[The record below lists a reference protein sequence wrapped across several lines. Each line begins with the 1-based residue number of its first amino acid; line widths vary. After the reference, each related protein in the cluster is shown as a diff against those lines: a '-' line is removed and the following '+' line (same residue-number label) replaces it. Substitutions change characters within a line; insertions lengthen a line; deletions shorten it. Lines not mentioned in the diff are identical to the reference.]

1 MFRIAHT
8 ARAARTARTSR
19 TSRGTRTAAAAVLA
33 TLALTATTAAAPA
46 GATSSG
52 AATGSIGSTAT
63 TATAR
68 VSGSARI
75 HYALSPDDE
84 IRFTVNAESAPYTH
98 PVPGVPTGLPTD
110 ARGTVHFSHRTGS
123 GDFRQSD
130 ATVDCLST
138 GGPVATLSAVIT
150 KSDAMPVGQRIGLSV
165 YDAHG
170 QGKDRLGFSWG
181 VGNMDLDKDGNPY
194 QPVVGTCMA
203 IAPFAPVTAG
213 GFTVQS
219 VELSSPPTP

>member
-1 MFRIAHT
+1 MYRPART
-8 ARAARTARTSR
+8 ARAARTARLGR
-19 TSRGTRTAAAAVLA
+19 TTGSNRTGRSIRTATAAALA
-33 TLALTATTAAAPA
+33 ALALTALTAASPPR
-46 GATSSG
+46 ATAS
-52 AATGSIGSTAT
+52 AEA

-84 IRFTVNAESAPYTH
+84 IRFTVNAEGAPYTR

-110 ARGTVHFSHRTGS
+110 ARGTVHFSHRTAS

-170 QGKDRLGFSWG
+170 HGKNRLGFSWG

-213 GFTVQS
+213 GFTVHS
-219 VELSSPPTP
+219 VELAAPSAP